1 LAVFWI
7 AGGKLADPKPRPGAL
22 RIEGSRITGK
32 SAFAPPG
39 ATIKN
44 AAGLTIVPAFIDAHV
59 HLAVGGDPHTI
70 AREQIRRGVIAVLDL
85 GAPERL
91 LPMRHPPLRIRFS
104 GPLLTAPGGYPTAS
118 WGRNGEGLEVATADE
133 ARRAVQRLAAAEA
146 RFVKLALDARF
157 PLLEPAVA
165 AAAAAEGRRLGL
177 LVAAHALEADSVRRA
192 LDAGADVLAHTP
204 RDPLPDDLLARMRGK
219 WVVSTLR
226 AFAVAPERL
235 RSLHQAGARVVYGT
249 DLGNEGT
256 APGIDA
262 GELALLEGAGVD
274 PISAA
279 TSEAAALL
287 GLRDV
292 GRLTVGASA
301 SVLAVRSLRPQDL
314 ARPEWVMID
323 GRMVV

>member
-1 LAVFWI
+1 MFWI
-7 AGGKLADPKPRPGAL
+7 AGGKLADPKPRQGAL

-39 ATIKN
+39 ATIKS
-44 AAGLTIVPAFIDAHV
+44 AAGLTIVPAFVDAHV
-59 HLAVGGDPHTI
+59 HLSVAGDPHVI
-70 AREQIRRGVIAVLDL
+70 AREQVRRGVVAVLDL

-91 LPMRHPPLRIRFS
+91 LPLRHPPLRIRFS

-118 WGRNGEGLEVATADE
+118 WGRNGEGLEVATPEE
-133 ARRAVQRLAAAEA
+133 ARAAVGRLANAEA

-157 PLLEPAVA
+157 PLLDPAVA
-165 AAAAAEGRRLGL
+165 AAAAAEARKLGL
-177 LVAAHALEADSVRRA
+177 LVAAHALEAESVRRA
-192 LDAGADVLAHTP
+192 LEAGADVLAHTP
-204 RDPLPDDLLARMRGK
+204 RDPLPDDLLAGMRGK

-226 AFAVAPERL
+226 AFAVGPERL
-235 RSLHQAGARVVYGT
+235 RALHEAGARVVYGT

-256 APGIDA
+256 RPGIDA
-262 GELALLEGAGVD
+262 EELALLEAAGVD
-274 PISAA
+274 PVAAA

-292 GRLTVGASA
+292 GRLAVGASA
-301 SVLAVRSLRPQDL
+301 SLLAVQSLHPQDL

-323 GRMVV
+323 GKMTV

>member
-1 LAVFWI
+1 VFWI
-7 AGGKLADPKPRPGAL
+7 AGGKLADPKPRQGAL

-39 ATIKN
+39 ATIKS
-44 AAGLTIVPAFIDAHV
+44 AAGLTIVPAFVDAHV
-59 HLAVGGDPHTI
+59 HLSVAGDPHII
-70 AREQIRRGVIAVLDL
+70 AREQIRRGVVAVLDL

-91 LPMRHPPLRIRFS
+91 LPLRHPPLRIRFS

-118 WGRNGEGLEVATADE
+118 WGRNGEGLAVATPEE
-133 ARRAVQRLAAAEA
+133 AVAAVRRLANAEA

-157 PLLEPAVA
+157 PMLDPAVA
-165 AAAAAEGRRLGL
+165 AAAAAEARKLGL
-177 LVAAHALEADSVRRA
+177 LVAAHALEAESVRRA
-192 LDAGADVLAHTP
+192 LEAGADVLAHTP

-226 AFAVAPERL
+226 AFAVGPERL
-235 RSLHQAGARVVYGT
+235 RALQEAGARVVYGT

-256 APGIDA
+256 RPGIDA
-262 GELALLEGAGVD
+262 EELVA
-274 PISAA
+274 AA
-279 TSEAAALL
+279 TSEAATLL

-292 GRLTVGASA
+292 GRLAVGASA
-301 SVLAVRSLRPQDL
+301 SLLAVQSLHPQDL

-323 GRMVV
+323 GRMTV

>member
-1 LAVFWI
+1 VFWI

-22 RIEGSRITGK
+22 RIEGARITGK
-32 SAFAPPG
+32 AAFAPPG

-44 AAGLTIVPAFIDAHV
+44 AAGLIVVPAFIDAHV
-59 HLAVGGDPHTI
+59 HLAVAGDPHVV
-70 AREQIRRGVIAVLDL
+70 AREQVRRGVVAVLDL

-91 LPMRHPPLRIRFS
+91 LPMRHAPLRVRFS

-118 WGRNGEGLEVATADE
+118 WGRNGEGLEIETPE
-133 ARRAVQRLAAAEA
+133 QARAAVRRLAKAEA

-157 PLLEPAVA
+157 PLLDPAVA
-165 AAAAAEGRRLGL
+165 AAATAEARAQGM
-177 LVAAHALEADSVRRA
+177 LVAAHALDEDAVRRA
-192 LDAGADVLAHTP
+192 LAADADVLAHTP
-204 RDPLPDDLLARMRGK
+204 RDPLPGDLVARLRGK
-219 WVVSTLR
+219 WVISTLR

-235 RSLHQAGARVVYGT
+235 RALRDAGVRIAYGT

-256 APGIDA
+256 KPGIDA
-262 GELALLEGAGVD
+262 GELELLEAAGMD
-274 PISAA
+274 PLAAA

-292 GRLTVGASA
+292 GRLAVGASA
-301 SVLAVRSLRPQDL
+301 SVLAVRSLRPEDL

-323 GRMVV
+323 GRMAV